1 MKRIETILFDEVN
14 YRLFGA
20 ILAAEIIPLSI
31 SDRWILLMTG
41 QSSYDVA
48 LSRPMKNLASHG
60 AMTKDTMHLAVV
72 PRG

>member
-1 MKRIETILFDEVN
+1 MTVFDDVN

-20 ILAAEIIPLSI
+20 TLAVEIVPMSIPV
-31 SDRWILLMTG
+31 RWILQVTG